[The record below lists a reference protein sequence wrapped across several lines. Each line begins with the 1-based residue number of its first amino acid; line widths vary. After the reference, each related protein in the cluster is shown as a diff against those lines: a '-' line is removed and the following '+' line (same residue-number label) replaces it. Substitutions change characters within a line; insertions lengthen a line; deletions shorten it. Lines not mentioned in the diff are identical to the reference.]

1 MEPTKSILDTLNL
14 RQIRALSF
22 LEDYLFDNRESI
34 LDKFGIDVLG
44 DYLTIKETAESVKEI
59 LGLEDRVTAEV
70 IVLGEI
76 LHMTNGDWALD
87 KDENKYK
94 WHLKETGF
102 FYLLEK
108 LYDKL
113 LKKGYLLVS
122 FMERFALTDYYK
134 KDDIATFSTMFYP
147 VETEELKLYLD
158 CWESKEDFLKS
169 TNLVQNYPPDA
180 HHVNKLTR
188 VSTVAEPTTVFDKI
202 DFSKINFQMSD
213 YVNAFDD
220 LLPEMKALNLVMGVD
235 GTFVVHIFLIDVTT
249 DVERIVSVI
258 HALDLPLELFRYMVI
273 PRVTLDNSL
282 STMNGDWIH
291 LYMDKNTNQGY
302 YLTNDPNNPCTNYN
316 DVQNDDI
323 YTVPNEKIPI
333 YNAPGRVIL
342 HKFKESKGNLRE
354 QIKCRKPVEKVE
366 PTPGRRLT
374 AQVRDLFENLEA
386 IQIDR
391 KERTELKNDN

>member
-1 MEPTKSILDTLNL
+1 
-14 RQIRALSF
+14 
-22 LEDYLFDNRESI
+22 
-34 LDKFGIDVLG
+34 
-44 DYLTIKETAESVKEI
+44 
-59 LGLEDRVTAEV
+59 
-70 IVLGEI
+70 
-76 LHMTNGDWALD
+76 
-87 KDENKYK
+87 
-94 WHLKETGF
+94 
-102 FYLLEK
+102 
-108 LYDKL
+108 
-113 LKKGYLLVS
+113 
-122 FMERFALTDYYK
+122 
-134 KDDIATFSTMFYP
+134 MFYP
-147 VETEELKLYLD
+147 IETEELKLYLE
-158 CWESKEDFLKS
+158 CWEGKEDFMKS

-180 HHVNKLTR
+180 HHENKLNR

-220 LLPEMKALNLVMGVD
+220 LLPEMKTLNLVMGVD

-258 HALDLPLELFRYMVI
+258 HILDLPLELFRYMVI
-273 PRVTLDNSL
+273 PRATLDNSL

-333 YNAPGRVIL
+333 YDAPGRIIL
-342 HKFKESKGNLRE
+342 HKFKESKGSLRE
-354 QIKCRKPVEKVE
+354 QVKCRKPVEKVE
-366 PTPGRRLT
+366 PTPGRRLA